1 MASRHWF
8 RGRQRMENMQQDH
21 RIQSAGDGDQNG
33 LAAAQKLPSKNGTFN
48 YLSEVAHLAMLLAR
62 RRGKPTYPHSAGHKS
77 VFETSAKWLWSC
89 WTAQCDDV
97 YRAGMASLMPAG
109 CPMFQASLPFFTPE
123 ARKPGQRIRSTR
135 NDRAENQPVSDDT
148 VEDKERKSPKV
159 PSAQF
164 GHNRGPQVQKVS
176 SAAGGCLDRFDRL
189 IDS

>member
-1 MASRHWF
+1 
-8 RGRQRMENMQQDH
+8 
-21 RIQSAGDGDQNG
+21 
-33 LAAAQKLPSKNGTFN
+33 
-48 YLSEVAHLAMLLAR
+48 
-62 RRGKPTYPHSAGHKS
+62 
-77 VFETSAKWLWSC
+77 
-89 WTAQCDDV
+89 
-97 YRAGMASLMPAG
+97 
-109 CPMFQASLPFFTPE
+109 MFQASLPFFTPE

-189 IDS
+189 IDFLTEPCRKTVGNAGVVSLELSDIFRKLRVKDHPHRRAAR